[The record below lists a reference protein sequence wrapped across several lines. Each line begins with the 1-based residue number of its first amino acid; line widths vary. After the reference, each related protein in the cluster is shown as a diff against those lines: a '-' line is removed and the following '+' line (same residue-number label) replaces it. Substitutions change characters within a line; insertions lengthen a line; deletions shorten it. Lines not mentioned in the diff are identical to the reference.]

1 MSIDL
6 KVGIDQKHWL
16 REVERG
22 RKMAQQALNKSGA
35 ELKLKINEKGFRQ
48 PLGRITGDLKQFDS
62 ALAAS
67 NARVIAFGAST
78 AVIGGISKAFKELA
92 KTTVEVGKAFADI
105 NRILQ
110 MSNKD
115 LSKFGND
122 LFEIGKKNA
131 TAFQDTT
138 KAALEFAR
146 QGLKTEETLKRTS
159 DALTLVRLTGIN
171 ADKAVSSLTATVNAF
186 DNAMVTTTSS
196 VNKFVAV
203 ETKFAVGAR
212 DLVEAIGRVGS
223 SAKDAKVGFDELNA
237 MVTAVQQT
245 TGRGGAVIGNAM
257 KTIFTR
263 LQRQSTLEALEAY
276 GVAVKDVEGATLPA
290 IRILDN
296 FAKSYKGLAD
306 QNQAYLREQVA
317 GVFQANILSAIL
329 RDLNKQQSTF
339 SQALK
344 VSVNATNEA
353 DQATAQL
360 NKTLSAL
367 TTQTG
372 LEFKRLQENI
382 GRATFEPIAKA
393 LLDPLSSMMKGLNDI
408 IDGEGAGSE
417 IANGLLKGIKNVI
430 GGPGFVAIVGLI
442 GKVFINTTSYLLKS
456 LPALAGITTETQK
469 RAQFEQII
477 ETAMRSEAGLADMIA
492 AEEGNAARQAGIFAA
507 HAEAAK
513 QDLDAQEKSI
523 RNIAATLMRMPK
535 GTQTTV
541 LAAGG
546 GKGAGR
552 GASGFIPGV
561 AGEAHDIAR
570 GVGGVSRSAKPV
582 VIPNFAFGGGVRGTM
597 IANTGEHIVPN
608 FKGGGSAIFNPN
620 MIAQYGMPAGA
631 KPIRGAGGYVPNFVG
646 GGDVN
651 RAITTL
657 KGLTGRRLTDA
668 EKIEGDKAAAAL
680 GVPASLYPSAAKGS
694 AKVALSRYE
703 KDSAKRESQKAKM
716 FDATSFADMLVPTRG
731 HKSSKFLKFKSADKV
746 KQYGAEGVIFNRRG
760 IANNAENQ
768 LSNLVKIDE
777 VLDDS
782 IVSAANT
789 VISSIHP
796 EFVKKIPVSEQEL
809 QPFMSKEGAP
819 GAIAA
824 LKGAFFEALIGRMVN
839 DKNATPDGMTLDTV
853 MSPAV
858 KKLFVGGMKTSARFG
873 DFKGSVS
880 QGNDGKFAEQVLK
893 NRGRAAGGYVPNF
906 AALGDA
912 VEREAAAGV
921 PLGSI
926 RVGRSSRLAGP
937 NNPAGLAVTNTRD
950 EPRGLKDVVGASK
963 GYVPNY
969 ALNLPGGLTAK
980 KGKGHAALI
989 ESLQKQL
996 ATELNDAINDYRKG
1010 NMSREQL
1017 NAKTKQLTQSMQL
1030 TNAAEKKVTAA
1041 VNRRAAA
1048 ADRLAASRGGAVG
1061 IGGRM
1066 SALNA
1071 RMSRGPMG
1079 GMGVGM
1085 GLTMGAPMLAG
1096 AIEQGFGE
1104 GNATGQV
1111 LSGALTG
1118 AGTGAAMGMMFGPLG
1133 AAIGGV
1139 GGALIGLGVSAMD
1152 AGKSLEQLERESK
1165 EYQQET
1171 DNNTNAAREY
1181 IQASRD
1187 LAAAISPEEFE
1198 DAQKRLAK
1206 NFDEIKDVNLQTAF
1220 SEAGTSVDE
1229 MVKKLEAYELRRE
1242 SGAIGGRVA
1251 TNIKRLQEEG
1261 GGIGTEKDANRIL
1274 TRSIGPDGIRFDL
1287 DKTALS
1293 NLKKQYGDFFKLMG
1307 NLNEAQMKELS
1318 DLLAEEGGSGIMAL
1332 FGEGRGDFAFDAS
1345 AIADKLVG
1353 FRAGFDEKDA
1363 ENLGNFFQRL
1373 QEVTDGR
1380 FFADEIQVNNQLT
1393 KQSFVGFAEV
1403 VKLVNDF
1410 QQTTKSLG
1418 DSSSALGKE
1427 IDFAQESFINAK
1439 SNITRLTESL
1449 GSMVKSL
1456 DNIAKVRKAFT
1467 TERIDLL
1474 SGAGRGLSIGS
1485 LAQGQASA
1493 GFADQR
1499 AKLIA
1504 TTAQA
1509 NSTRIMDAIK
1519 AGQSAAGDISIRKL
1533 EAAANL
1539 FSQDINA
1546 GLDAFA
1552 EFTSANSKEQEKLT
1566 KLINELRITYNDQLT
1581 NINLDEK
1588 ITQAKL
1594 EVEQKRR
1601 ENTERQAI
1609 LTDAMSAM
1617 ENRRAMNLVDENA
1630 TRQRRINILQGSLE
1644 DPRNF
1649 RGTGLNTESR
1659 RIKARAAIQ
1668 RQISD
1673 LEFEGRRA
1681 EATQSSV
1688 QKANALL
1695 VQKQQIA
1702 LDNELLKSQN
1712 SLNDT
1717 MQELIFEFQKQSDLV
1732 AMGSR
1737 PNFTEAD
1744 ATRLGYANLKDARMA
1759 GADMFATPA
1768 QAAFDAKRKG
1778 ILNRKMGGGASAIPE
1793 SGSLPPVRV
1802 DNPLGERKFDY
1813 ETEEKAA
1820 KNLAATLED
1829 VKTQEEVITKLNERR
1844 AQLEDDQVGKAEKR
1858 RIDALLREINLGKKK
1873 LDTEQA
1879 ISDELREQTNNR
1891 KISLDQDARSFRT
1904 QFTEGMLDIYEETE
1918 YIYGR
1923 LGRDLPTAFRD
1934 GMVNALEVSL
1944 DKAETFGDA
1953 MRGVAIDMLKMIR
1966 RASLEYS
1973 MSNFTNLL
1981 GMADSGFRNSQNG
1994 GIIKA
1999 RNGMY
2004 ISGNRTGDRNPALL
2018 EDGEYVLNRKAV
2030 RGMGGKAVL
2039 DSLNFGSFPRFA
2051 NGGMM
2056 TLNESVKSDRMSGY
2070 FLASDN
2076 PELAEAREKAMEE
2089 YQKKQQKKAERKA
2102 LKTQFLSTLMSVG
2115 ISKGISAI
2123 SGRIQEGQNAKQ
2135 MEQMTAGTTND
2146 AGESLA
2152 LTRTGS
2158 FLKGY
2163 NIEGSDAALAQFK
2176 GQKFLTGVQA
2186 TNLGLDPSMKHR
2198 VPKSFKRALNARIDA
2213 RLENAFDEMSYLG
2226 TGPDARRNF
2235 FNIHGQAHAKGKG
2248 GGKISGG
2255 FINRDSVPA
2264 YMAGGEFVMNN
2275 RAVRKY
2281 GLGFMGRLNG
2291 GLIPTMQAGGMVG
2304 PQAAPLNNQTGA
2316 NTNNIS
2322 INVNV
2327 GGAGSNQ
2334 GSDNT
2339 GNKNANEESNRDRAT
2354 EGKELSERIRSAVL
2368 QVIQDEQ
2375 RLGGSLSKTSRQG

>member
-1 MSIDL
+1 MSVDL

-35 ELKLKINEKGFRQ
+35 ELKLKVNEKGFRQ
-48 PLGRITGDLKQFDS
+48 PLGRISGDLKQFDS

-92 KTTVEVGKAFADI
+92 KTTVEVGKAFSDI

-344 VSVNATNEA
+344 VSVGATNEA

-442 GKVFINTTSYLLKS
+442 GKVFLNTTSYLLKS

-513 QDLDAQEKSI
+513 LDLDAQEKSV

-546 GKGAGR
+546 GGKR
-552 GASGFIPGV
+552 GASGFIPGM

-570 GVGGVSRSAKPV
+570 GVGGVNRSAKPV
-582 VIPNFAFGGGVRGTM
+582 AIPNFAFGGGVRGTM
-597 IANTGEHIVPN
+597 VANTGEHIVPN

-631 KPIRGAGGYVPNFVG
+631 KPIRGAGGYVPNFV
-646 GGDVN
+646 DVN
-651 RAITTL
+651 KANAARLAAEAGITPESSPSYFN
-657 KGLTGRRLTDA
+657 KSG
-668 EKIEGDKAAAAL
+668 
-680 GVPASLYPSAAKGS
+680 GV
-694 AKVALSRYE
+694 KVALLRDNLQRKAASRTAQGRFFDARQKAHMFVPRAGFKMENYPYVFGADSALRKMSSTVSKDGKPVDGMLLNAYGPSLTASKKVQKGGNLAKVEDILEDSLRIAAENVIMAYSPALHAGKPVSKTKVEGSFLKEGGAGAMGAFKGALFEAVVDRLVGQQYE
-703 KDSAKRESQKAKM
+703 KGKQNTSTLDILLSGQSGRNAEDLFGITGTAVNATHA
-716 FDATSFADMLVPTRG
+716 DA
-731 HKSSKFLKFKSADKV
+731 KSSWSSGNRTKITEQIMKNFGKSLPITM
-746 KQYGAEGVIFNRRG
+746 GA
-760 IANNAENQ
+760 
-768 LSNLVKIDE
+768 
-777 VLDDS
+777 
-782 IVSAANT
+782 AA
-789 VISSIHP
+789 
-796 EFVKKIPVSEQEL
+796 K
-809 QPFMSKEGAP
+809 
-819 GAIAA
+819 
-824 LKGAFFEALIGRMVN
+824 
-839 DKNATPDGMTLDTV
+839 
-853 MSPAV
+853 
-858 KKLFVGGMKTSARFG
+858 
-873 DFKGSVS
+873 
-880 QGNDGKFAEQVLK
+880 
-893 NRGRAAGGYVPNF
+893 GYVPNF
-906 AALGDA
+906 AALGNA

-937 NNPAGLAVTNTRD
+937 NNPAGLGVTNTRD
-950 EPRGLKDVVGASK
+950 EPRGLADVVGASR

-996 ATELNDAINDYRKG
+996 AAELNDAINDYRKG

-1017 NAKTKQLTQSMQL
+1017 DAKTKQLTQSMQL
-1030 TNAAEKKVTAA
+1030 TNTAEKKVTAA

-1048 ADRLAASRGGAVG
+1048 ADRLAASSRGAGG
-1061 IGGRM
+1061 IRGRM

-1071 RMSRGPMG
+1071 RMSGGAMG

-1096 AIEQGFGE
+1096 AIEQGMGE

-1111 LSGALTG
+1111 LAGGLTG
-1118 AGTGAAMGMMFGPLG
+1118 VGTGAAMGMMFGPLG
-1133 AAIGGV
+1133 AAIGAAA
-1139 GGALIGLGVSAMD
+1139 GGIIGLGVSAMD

-1187 LAAAISPEEFE
+1187 LAAAISPKEFE

-1220 SEAGTSVDE
+1220 TEAGTSVDE

-1242 SGAIGGRVA
+1242 SGAIGGRIA

-1261 GGIGTEKDANRIL
+1261 GGIGMEKDANRIL
-1274 TRSIGPDGIRFDL
+1274 TRSITSAADQAAGSPALSFDL
-1287 DKTALS
+1287 DKTALT
-1293 NLKKQYGDFFKLMG
+1293 NLKTQYGDFFKLMG
-1307 NLNEAQMKELS
+1307 NLNAAQMKELG
-1318 DLLAEEGGSGIMAL
+1318 DQLAEEGGSIGMAM
-1332 FGEGRGDFAFDAS
+1332 FGEGSGDFFFDAS
-1345 AIADKLVG
+1345 AIADTLVG
-1353 FRAGFDEKDA
+1353 FRAGFDDKDA

-1373 QEVTDGR
+1373 YEITDGR
-1380 FFADEIQVNNQLT
+1380 FFKDEIQVNNQLT
-1393 KQSFVGFAEV
+1393 KQSFSGFAEV

-1410 QQTTKSLG
+1410 QKTTKSLG
-1418 DSSSALGKE
+1418 DSSSSLGKQ

-1439 SNITRLTESL
+1439 SNITRLAEAL

-1467 TERIDLL
+1467 AERIDLL
-1474 SGAGRGLSIGS
+1474 GGAGRGLSIGRF
-1485 LAQGQASA
+1485 AEGQSML
-1493 GFADQR
+1493 GFKDQR
-1499 AKLIA
+1499 TKLTA

-1509 NSTRIMDAIK
+1509 NATRIMDVIK
-1519 AGQSAAGDISIRKL
+1519 AGQSAAGDINIRNL

-1552 EFTSANSKEQEKLT
+1552 KFTSANSTQQEKLT
-1566 KLINELRITYNDQLT
+1566 KLINQLRITYNDQLT

-1630 TRQRRINILQGSLE
+1630 ARQRRINVLQGSLE

-1649 RGTGLNTESR
+1649 RGRQVRGAGE
-1659 RIKARAAIQ
+1659 RISMRARIEQ
-1668 RQISD
+1668 QISD
-1673 LEFEGRRA
+1673 TEFQTRRA
-1681 EATQSSV
+1681 EATQGSV
-1688 QKANALL
+1688 QRANALI
-1695 VQKQQIA
+1695 VQKQQIKLEGQL
-1702 LDNELLKSQN
+1702 LDSQTKLRD
-1712 SLNDT
+1712 SIED
-1717 MQELIFEFQKQSDLV
+1717 LIFEYQKQSDLV
-1732 AMGSR
+1732 AIGSR
-1737 PNFTEAD
+1737 PSFTEED
-1744 ATRLGYANLKDARMA
+1744 AKRMGYTSVRGAQLA
-1759 GADMFATPA
+1759 GADLLDTPS
-1768 QAAFDAKRKG
+1768 QLAFDAKRKSIVG
-1778 ILNRKMGGGASAIPE
+1778 RTQPSSFRLDSPA
-1793 SGSLPPVRV
+1793 VQT
-1802 DNPLGERKFDY
+1802 FDY
-1813 ETEEKAA
+1813 KTEAKAA
-1820 KNLAATLED
+1820 ENLAATLED
-1829 VKTQEEVITKLNERR
+1829 VKTQEQVITALSDRRKQLNDE
-1844 AQLEDDQVGKAEKR
+1844 DQVDQAEKR

-1879 ISDELREQTNNR
+1879 ISDELRKQTR
-1891 KISLDQDARSFRT
+1891 DREISLDQDARSFGT
-1904 QFTEGMLDIYEETE
+1904 QFKEGMQDIFEETD
-1918 YIYGR
+1918 YIYAR
-1923 LGRDLPTAFRD
+1923 LGRDLPEAFRD
-1934 GMVNALEVSL
+1934 GMVGAMESAM
-1944 DKAETFGDA
+1944 DKAESFGDA
-1953 MRGVAIDMLKMIR
+1953 MRGVAIDMLKMMR
-1966 RASLEYS
+1966 RAALEHS
-1973 MSNFTNLL
+1973 MSNFTNLI
-1981 GMADSGFRNSQNG
+1981 GMGTSSGFRKSQRG
-1994 GIIKA
+1994 SFVPG
-1999 RNGMY
+1999 
-2004 ISGNRTGDRNPALL
+2004 SGTGDKVPTML
-2018 EDGEYVLNRKAV
+2018 EPGEYVMNRKAV
-2030 RGMGGKAVL
+2030 RGIGRSTL
-2039 DSLNFGSFPRFA
+2039 DQMNFGAFPRFA
-2051 NGGMM
+2051 QSGGMM
-2056 TLNESVKSDRMSGY
+2056 GIDESVHSNRMSGF

-2076 PELAEAREKAMEE
+2076 PELAEAREAERARLAEKAQKKA
-2089 YQKKQQKKAERKA
+2089 QKKQLLSTFLSTAVSMGVGKLMSMGASAFQNRGATSKLTGASASRQGMTNFRNMGGSRSQA
-2102 LKTQFLSTLMSVG
+2102 TQFLDSGVG
-2115 ISKGISAI
+2115 INNSGIPNMQR
-2123 SGRIQEGQNAKQ
+2123 GG
-2135 MEQMTAGTTND
+2135 
-2146 AGESLA
+2146 SL
-2152 LTRTGS
+2152 
-2158 FLKGY
+2158 
-2163 NIEGSDAALAQFK
+2163 
-2176 GQKFLTGVQA
+2176 
-2186 TNLGLDPSMKHR
+2186 
-2198 VPKSFKRALNARIDA
+2198 
-2213 RLENAFDEMSYLG
+2213 
-2226 TGPDARRNF
+2226 
-2235 FNIHGQAHAKGKG
+2235 
-2248 GGKISGG
+2248 SGG
-2255 FINRDSVPA
+2255 FSNRDSVPA

-2291 GLIPTMQAGGMVG
+2291 GLIPTMQAGGPVT
-2304 PQAAPLNNQTGA
+2304 PAPLNSQTGA

-2322 INVNV
+2322 ISV
-2327 GGAGSNQ
+2327 
-2334 GSDNT
+2334 NT
-2339 GNKNANEESNRDRAT
+2339 GGGGGTGQGGSQSTGNASASQQSNVDQAT
-2354 EGKELSERIRSAVL
+2354 QGKELAERIRAAVL
-2368 QVIQDEQ
+2368 EVVSKEQ
-2375 RLGGSLSKTSRQG
+2375 RLGGSLSKHSRV

>member
-1 MSIDL
+1 MSVDL

-35 ELKLKINEKGFRQ
+35 ELKLKVNEKGFRQ
-48 PLGRITGDLKQFDS
+48 PLGRISGDLKQFDS

-92 KTTVEVGKAFADI
+92 KTTVEVGKAFSDI

-344 VSVNATNEA
+344 VSVGATNEA

-393 LLDPLSSMMKGLNDI
+393 LLDPLSSLMKGLNDI

-442 GKVFINTTSYLLKS
+442 GKVFLNTTSYLLKS

-477 ETAMRSEAGLADMIA
+477 ETAMRSEANLADMIA

-513 QDLDAQEKSI
+513 LDLDAQEKSV

-546 GKGAGR
+546 GGKR
-552 GASGFIPGV
+552 GASGFIPGM

-570 GVGGVSRSAKPV
+570 GVGGVNRSAKPV
-582 VIPNFAFGGGVRGTM
+582 AIPNFAFGGGVRGTM
-597 IANTGEHIVPN
+597 VANTGEHIVPN

-631 KPIRGAGGYVPNFVG
+631 KPIRGAGGYVPNFA
-646 GGDVN
+646 DMN
-651 RAITTL
+651 RADALRELEGMKPNSSKVYSEADKNRAATIGKIFGI
-657 KGLTGRRLTDA
+657 KGLGLRSPGAVKGQLKRKKDTKAVSGTFMDLT
-668 EKIEGDKAAAAL
+668 AAA
-680 GVPASLYPSAAKGS
+680 S
-694 AKVALSRYE
+694 
-703 KDSAKRESQKAKM
+703 
-716 FDATSFADMLVPTRG
+716 MLVPQMGATGRDMFVFGHSKKGMTDTQSLAQKTLGTKVDGAIMNIYGPSPMASKKAQKGGRLAKVEDILDESLRLAAENVIMAYSPALSDIPVNKDKVEKTFLAEGGAGAMGAFKGALFEAIVQRLLDQPKERG
-731 HKSSKFLKFKSADKV
+731 EDRTTTLDVRFGVKGGAEAKDLFGIPKSDVAQYADLKSSTSTGNK
-746 KQYGAEGVIFNRRG
+746 N
-760 IANNAENQ
+760 
-768 LSNLVKIDE
+768 KI
-777 VLDDS
+777 
-782 IVSAANT
+782 I
-789 VISSIHP
+789 
-796 EFVKKIPVSEQEL
+796 Q
-809 QPFMSKEGAP
+809 
-819 GAIAA
+819 
-824 LKGAFFEALIGRMVN
+824 
-839 DKNATPDGMTLDTV
+839 
-853 MSPAV
+853 
-858 KKLFVGGMKTSARFG
+858 
-873 DFKGSVS
+873 
-880 QGNDGKFAEQVLK
+880 QVLK
-893 NRGRAAGGYVPNF
+893 NHAGLVKITGGASQGYVPNF

-926 RVGRSSRLAGP
+926 RVGRSGRLAGP
-937 NNPAGLAVTNTRD
+937 NNPAGLGVTNTRD
-950 EPRGLKDVVGASK
+950 EPRGLADVVGASR

-969 ALNLPGGLTAK
+969 AAANQITPAMGPVISQFGLANRALIAFTNQINTAGVKLKQGEINQTAFNTTIKQAGISAGLTRDQ
-980 KGKGHAALI
+980 LT
-989 ESLQKQL
+989 QL
-996 ATELNDAINDYRKG
+996 ATSA
-1010 NMSREQL
+1010 S
-1017 NAKTKQLTQSMQL
+1017 
-1030 TNAAEKKVTAA
+1030 
-1041 VNRRAAA
+1041 AAA
-1048 ADRLAASRGGAVG
+1048 RNMMMGSVAPAPGSSSFIGPMPPAGGMPARGLRA
-1061 IGGRM
+1061 RM
-1066 SALNA
+1066 SALNT
-1071 RMSRGPMG
+1071 RMSAGSMG

-1111 LSGALTG
+1111 LAGGLSGV
-1118 AGTGAAMGMMFGPLG
+1118 GTGAAMGMMFGPLG
-1133 AAIGGV
+1133 AAVGAAAGGI
-1139 GGALIGLGVSAMD
+1139 IGLGVSAMD

-1171 DNNTNAAREY
+1171 EKNTNAAREY

-1206 NFDEIKDVNLQTAF
+1206 NFDAIKDVNLQTAF
-1220 SEAGTSVDE
+1220 TEAGTSVDE

-1242 SGAIGGRVA
+1242 SGAIGGRIA

-1261 GGIGTEKDANRIL
+1261 GGIGREKDANRIL
-1274 TRSIGPDGIRFDL
+1274 TKSIRSAADQADGSAALSFDL
-1287 DKTALS
+1287 DKTALT
-1293 NLKKQYGDFFKLMG
+1293 NLKAQYGDFFKLMG
-1307 NLNEAQMKELS
+1307 NLNEAQMKELN
-1318 DLLAEEGGSGIMAL
+1318 DQLAEEAGSIFSAMV
-1332 FGEGRGDFAFDAS
+1332 GEGRGDFGFS
-1345 AIADKLVG
+1345 ATNIANTLVG
-1353 FRAGFDEKDA
+1353 FRAGFDDKDA

-1373 QEVTDGR
+1373 YEITNGR
-1380 FFADEIQVNNQLT
+1380 FFKDEIQVNNQFT

-1418 DSSSALGKE
+1418 DSSSSLSKE
-1427 IDFAQESFINAK
+1427 INFAQESFISAK
-1439 SNITRLTESL
+1439 SNITRLAEAL

-1467 TERIDLL
+1467 AERIDLL
-1474 SGAGRGLSIGS
+1474 GSAGRGLSIGRF
-1485 LAQGQASA
+1485 AEGQSML
-1493 GFADQR
+1493 GFKDQR
-1499 AKLIA
+1499 TKLTA

-1509 NSTRIMDAIK
+1509 NATRLMDTIK
-1519 AGQSAAGDISIRKL
+1519 AGQSAAGDINIRNL

-1552 EFTSANSKEQEKLT
+1552 KFTSANSKEQEKLT
-1566 KLINELRITYNDQLT
+1566 KLINQLRITYNDQLT

-1630 TRQRRINILQGSLE
+1630 VRQRRINALQGSLE

-1649 RGTGLNTESR
+1649 RGTGFKTESG
-1659 RIKARAAIQ
+1659 RISARAAIEQ
-1668 RQISD
+1668 RISD
-1673 LEFEGRRA
+1673 TEFQTRRA

-1688 QKANALL
+1688 QRANALI
-1695 VQKQQIA
+1695 VQKQQIKLEGQL
-1702 LDNELLKSQN
+1702 LDSQTKLRD
-1712 SLNDT
+1712 SIED
-1717 MQELIFEFQKQSDLV
+1717 LIFEYQKQSDLV
-1732 AMGSR
+1732 AIGSR
-1737 PNFTEAD
+1737 PSFTEED
-1744 ATRLGYANLKDARMA
+1744 AKRMGYTSVRGAQLA
-1759 GADMFATPA
+1759 GADLLDTPS
-1768 QAAFDAKRKG
+1768 QLAFDAKRKS
-1778 ILNRKMGGGASAIPE
+1778 ILGRRQPSSFRLDSPA
-1793 SGSLPPVRV
+1793 VQT
-1802 DNPLGERKFDY
+1802 FDY
-1813 ETEEKAA
+1813 KTEEKAA
-1820 KNLAATLED
+1820 ENLAATLED
-1829 VKTQEEVITKLNERR
+1829 VKTQEQVITALRDRR
-1844 AQLEDDQVGKAEKR
+1844 AELGNDQVAQAEKR
-1858 RIDALLREINLGKKK
+1858 RIDALLREISLGTKK
-1873 LDTEQA
+1873 LNTEQA
-1879 ISDELREQTNNR
+1879 ITDELRKQTR
-1891 KISLDQDARSFRT
+1891 DREISLDQDARSFST
-1904 QFTEGMLDIYEETE
+1904 QFKEGMQDIFEETD
-1918 YIYGR
+1918 YIYAR
-1923 LGRDLPTAFRD
+1923 LGRDLPQAFRD
-1934 GMVNALEVSL
+1934 GMVGAMESAM
-1944 DKAETFGDA
+1944 DKAESFGDA
-1953 MRGVAIDMLKMIR
+1953 MRGVAVDMLKMIR
-1966 RASLEYS
+1966 RSSLEYS
-1973 MSNFTNLL
+1973 MSNFTNLI
-1981 GMADSGFRNSQNG
+1981 GMGTSSGFRKSQRG
-1994 GIIKA
+1994 SFIPG
-1999 RNGMY
+1999 
-2004 ISGNRTGDRNPALL
+2004 SGTGDKVPALL
-2018 EDGEYVLNRKAV
+2018 EPGEYVMNRKAV
-2030 RGMGGKAVL
+2030 KGIGRSTL
-2039 DSLNFGSFPRFA
+2039 DQMNFGAFPRFA
-2051 NGGMM
+2051 NGGSMG
-2056 TLNESVKSDRMSGY
+2056 LDESVHSSRMSGF

-2076 PELAEAREKAMEE
+2076 PELAEAREAERARQAEKAEKSA
-2089 YQKKQQKKAERKA
+2089 QKKQ
-2102 LKTQFLSTLMSVG
+2102 LLSTFLSTVVSMGVGKLMSMG
-2115 ISKGISAI
+2115 SEAYKNRGLTKEGKQLMGGKLGMTSSFMETDPSNPYKQRIG
-2123 SGRIQEGQNAKQ
+2123 SGTTKIGGATGQNFIGLPAPP
-2135 MEQMTAGTTND
+2135 
-2146 AGESLA
+2146 
-2152 LTRTGS
+2152 
-2158 FLKGY
+2158 
-2163 NIEGSDAALAQFK
+2163 LAQ
-2176 GQKFLTGVQA
+2176 
-2186 TNLGLDPSMKHR
+2186 
-2198 VPKSFKRALNARIDA
+2198 
-2213 RLENAFDEMSYLG
+2213 
-2226 TGPDARRNF
+2226 
-2235 FNIHGQAHAKGKG
+2235 KG
-2248 GGKISGG
+2248 GHIGRG
-2255 FINRDSVPA
+2255 FTNRDSVPA

-2291 GLIPTMQAGGMVG
+2291 GLIPTMQAGGGVE
-2304 PQAAPLNNQTGA
+2304 AAPLNAQTGA

-2322 INVNV
+2322 INVSV
-2327 GGAGSNQ
+2327 GGSGSSGQGASESAG
-2334 GSDNT
+2334 
-2339 GNKNANEESNRDRAT
+2339 NANASEQSNVDQAT
-2354 EGKELSERIRSAVL
+2354 QGKEMAERIRSAVL
-2368 QVIQDEQ
+2368 EVIGQEQ
-2375 RLGGSLSKTSRQG
+2375 RLGGSLSKKSRTA